1 MGWLPHGS
9 LIPVSAA
16 ARNRMALDG
25 IGILVA
31 TMLDYGFFLRFINIE
46 GQEQIRTMLLPRR
59 R

>member
-9 LIPVSAA
+9 LIPVSVG